1 MLVLSLSLALAAD
14 TYDLAGPTLDAA
26 DAPEAEP
33 LRNAET
39 ENGVPS
45 AVGLGAFGFTACS
58 GSLITPR
65 IVLSAAHCGGDFS
78 PETIVGIGQA
88 YFGTTPADS
97 QAVGFDDWVAHPGY
111 VTLGTSFPQTL
122 PQNDVGVVVLSE
134 DAPVAP
140 VEIRLDPMSEAEIGT
155 QLLSVGWGSIDG
167 NGNGSG
173 TKRSGILSID
183 GFTEQFIES
192 LSITNPNEAQ
202 ICSCLLY
209 TSPSPRDKRQSRMPS
224 SA

>member
-65 IVLSAAHCGGDFS
+65 IVLSAAHCGGDVHQ
-78 PETIVGIGQA
+78 PGVIGHHAGGQRHKIDSLA
-88 YFGTTPADS
+88 DFGL
-97 QAVGFDDWVAHPGY
+97 PGE
-111 VTLGTSFPQTL
+111 VDTAMAGGTVYLCGRFR
-122 PQNDVGVVVLSE
+122 VL
-134 DAPVAP
+134 
-140 VEIRLDPMSEAEIGT
+140 R
-155 QLLSVGWGSIDG
+155 
-167 NGNGSG
+167 
-173 TKRSGILSID
+173 
-183 GFTEQFIES
+183 
-192 LSITNPNEAQ
+192 
-202 ICSCLLY
+202 
-209 TSPSPRDKRQSRMPS
+209 
-224 SA
+224 